1 MRRKSIFIHN
11 FSQLSLMT
19 ESTRQE
25 LEWPVEAAPSLVM
38 FLSDEPQFFSGD
50 LGDSEAVLAWLRQF
64 ARPSTGEQEAGRNTS
79 KTKFSKIYAQ
89 NVNFYYFFQIFTP
102 GRRRWRAV
110 VMRRRH

>member
-11 FSQLSLMT
+11 FSQLSLVT

-64 ARPSTGEQEAGRNTS
+64 ARPNTGEQEAGRNTS
-79 KTKFSKIYAQ
+79 ETKFSKI
-89 NVNFYYFFQIFTP
+89 
-102 GRRRWRAV
+102 
-110 VMRRRH
+110 